1 MSSPAARGAW
11 LVALAGLLAACSSG
25 HDQVRADAPG
35 HTATPPKPTVTPPP
49 APVAKVGRPRVYLEG
64 ASGEVAVDV
73 EVVDTEPTIQRGLM
87 YRTFLAPDAGMLFVP
102 DVEQDWRFW
111 MRNTLIPLDM
121 IFIGRD
127 RTVAGIV
134 ERAVPHDETSR
145 SVGKPSLYILEV
157 NGGWSQAHG
166 VRAGAKV
173 RFEHIAA
180 IPGT

>member
-1 MSSPAARGAW
+1 MSSTCVRRAW
-11 LVALAGLLAACSSG
+11 LLTLAAGLAACSSSP
-25 HDQVRADAPG
+25 DQVRAQDPVR
-35 HTATPPKPTVTPPP
+35 ATPSPPS
-49 APVAKVGRPRVYLEG
+49 APITVAKAGAPRVYLQG
-64 ASGEVAVDV
+64 KDGEVAVDV

-102 DVEQDWRFW
+102 NIEQDWRFW

-121 IFIGRD
+121 IFIARD

-134 ERAVPHDETSR
+134 ERAVPHDETGR

-166 VRAGAKV
+166 VTAGAKI
-173 RFEHIAA
+173 RFEHVPAIA
-180 IPGT
+180 GT